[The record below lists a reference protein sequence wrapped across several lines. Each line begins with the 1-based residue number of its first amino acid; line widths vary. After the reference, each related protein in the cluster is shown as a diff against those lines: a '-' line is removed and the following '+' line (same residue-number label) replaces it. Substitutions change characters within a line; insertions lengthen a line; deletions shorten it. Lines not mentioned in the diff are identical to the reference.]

1 MSLPATPGERCLT
14 SRTVIALC
22 AACALV
28 AFGVALLG
36 PRLLERGGRTP
47 FALVDLAAVVR
58 RQQEASVALLA
69 DGSADQRA
77 RSAALASAQEFGKRL
92 DQELVAL
99 SKECG
104 CVLLMREAVV
114 SGQLD
119 DLTPVLLARLT
130 TKR

>member
-1 MSLPATPGERCLT
+1 MSLPATPGERGLA
-14 SRTVIALC
+14 SGTVIALC
-22 AACALV
+22 TACALL

-36 PRLLERGGRTP
+36 PRLLERGGRTQ
-47 FALVDLAAVVR
+47 FALVDLVAVVR

-92 DQELVAL
+92 DREVIAL

-130 TKR
+130 IKR